1 MMMTAREMV
10 EMSGLLKQEVAKRM
24 GQSPNYV
31 TRGIQTNNLEFRIR
45 MSRLIKSI
53 RIDRCLDVADLAAE
67 HMPGSGL
74 DLLIFQLIAMYDSI
88 PCEGVM
94 NDEQ

>member
-1 MMMTAREMV
+1 MNARELV
-10 EMSGLLKQEVAKRM
+10 ELSGLKKQEVAKRLGM
-24 GQSPNYV
+24 TPSYV
-31 TRGIQTNNLEFRIR
+31 TRGIQSNSLEFRIR

-53 RIDRCLDVADLAAE
+53 RIDRALDVADLAAE